1 VCSVC
6 FVVQVNTPPSLSFQP
21 RKTRKTRN
29 ELQEHRRLLVV
40 TILCVFRVIRV
51 FGGSIQH
58 PSAIAD
64 FNHESHE
71 IHETNRK
78 TPLPLS
84 FQPRKTWNTRNE
96 SQKQRRLLVVSN
108 PAVFRGSTPDTT
120 DATCLQSHVW
130 PHYLIWHYVRTR
142 HLDPCLPNVRPCH
155 SPDGY
160 NDCASSRD
168 GAGHL
173 PSITEYAGTARVLS
187 SYISS

>member
-1 VCSVC
+1 M
-6 FVVQVNTPPSLSFQP
+6 VQYSTPVQLRISTTNHTKYTKRIAKTLEIDRGLSEP
-21 RKTRKTRN
+21 
-29 ELQEHRRLLVV
+29 L
-40 TILCVFRVIRV
+40 RV
-51 FGGSIQH
+51 F
-58 PSAIAD
+58 PCVPW
-64 FNHESHE
+64 FNSES
-71 IHETNRK
+71 
-78 TPLPLS
+78 PLPLS
-84 FQPRKTWNTRNE
+84 FRPRNTWNE
-96 SQKQRRLLVVSN
+96 LEKHRRLRVVSN

-130 PHYLIWHYVRTR
+130 PHYLIWQYVRTR